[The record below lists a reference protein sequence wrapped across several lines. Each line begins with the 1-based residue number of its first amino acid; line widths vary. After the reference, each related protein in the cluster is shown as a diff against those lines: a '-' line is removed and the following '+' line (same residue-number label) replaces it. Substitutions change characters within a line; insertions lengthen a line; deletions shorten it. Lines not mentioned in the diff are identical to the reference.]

1 MSLEEARDIVARF
14 QKAMAPANARILSN
28 PRPNVHSVLN
38 GSELVKIPQ
47 KPPPL
52 DCQGS
57 NSSSSELMRR
67 IRRQMSINQTVP
79 ANSSLAYSVSLEVVQ
94 AAQMVAEASPP
105 SNSADNYAA
114 VIASLRARFTPKLN
128 DTNIMPQ
135 RLKRP
140 SGLLEYVPSNQ
151 LRLITQNATAV
162 AGPGIS

>member
-1 MSLEEARDIVARF
+1 MSL
-14 QKAMAPANARILSN
+14 
-28 PRPNVHSVLN
+28 
-38 GSELVKIPQ
+38 
-47 KPPPL
+47 
-52 DCQGS
+52 
-57 NSSSSELMRR
+57 
-67 IRRQMSINQTVP
+67 NQTVP